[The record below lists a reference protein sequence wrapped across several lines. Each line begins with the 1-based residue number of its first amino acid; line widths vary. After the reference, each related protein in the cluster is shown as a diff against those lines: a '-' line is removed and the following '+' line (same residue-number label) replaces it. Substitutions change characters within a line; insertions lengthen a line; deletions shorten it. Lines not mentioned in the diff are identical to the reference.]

1 MTNIDLIYSESFPAK
16 VWVDV
21 NQPLSLAVQ
30 TELLHRGWKLR
41 QLDVCFQAFCSATWS
56 ITAFNEILA
65 HLLND
70 EIMRKKIPPNTPVPL
85 NTFVATSE

>member
-16 VWVDV
+16 VWVDI

-30 TELLHRGWKLR
+30 TELIHRGWKLR

-70 EIMRKKIPPNTPVPL
+70 EIMRKKIPPNTPVLL